1 MGHSMLFT
9 LGAVA
14 FLSSSSLLDEAQ
26 VQPWGQAI
34 PSIAGSLK
42 EGLAPCIIKSA
53 KTDPAG
59 PESLSNLPQHFFLI
73 S

>member
-1 MGHSMLFT
+1 MLFT
-9 LGAVA
+9 LGTVG
-14 FLSSSSLLDEAQ
+14 FPSSSSLLDEVQ
-26 VQPWGQAI
+26 VQAWGQAI

-59 PESLSNLPQHFFLI
+59 PESLSNLLQHFFPI